1 MGNLWQLPSDNAQ
14 RRVRVVVGLTDGSSG
29 ACRFTPPRRRNEK
42 RGQASRQTTGKQHHH
57 AKSYLHD
64 NTYISIV
71 MSYCRLSVLYNKSQ
85 YTIIYAPI
93 IDFVFRSSL
102 TAQPPSPATSWSF
115 IALLRW
121 HNLLSLKKRTRLG
134 TSWNKP
140 GRILVKNPSS
150 PTRVGLKLIQKTMA
164 TDSLPNNRQKRS
176 KISKCVYIQGSR
188 SPSWRL

>member
-1 MGNLWQLPSDNAQ
+1 MWQLPSNNAQ

-64 NTYISIV
+64 NTYISV
-71 MSYCRLSVLYNKSQ
+71 MSYCRLSVLYNKSR

-102 TAQPPSPATSWSF
+102 TAQPPSPAASWSF

-121 HNLLSLKKRTRLG
+121 HNLLSLKKRRDFRHIVEQTWKDSGQKPLK
-134 TSWNKP
+134 SNK
-140 GRILVKNPSS
+140 GWLE
-150 PTRVGLKLIQKTMA
+150 TYTE
-164 TDSLPNNRQKRS
+164 NN
-176 KISKCVYIQGSR
+176 GN
-188 SPSWRL
+188 